1 MTKDSRPEYHSILA
15 ERGQPVHGRSLE
27 IEVLRHDPDRIRVK
41 GAIVDLRKQGFVPTG
56 GDLQTSGIIHHMLL
70 DAMVHRSDL
79 MLESLEPLQPVIA
92 YEPSE
97 ATDGESCRDTAW
109 RIPELAGRP
118 LDASFSKWLSAG
130 FGGPLGCSHLL
141 ALAHLLVAT
150 TPYALALDKS
160 RFSGENVEREDGE
173 RLFKRSLVLDGFEFS
188 DSGRLQIIA
197 QLNDVHT
204 RPQRQTKDLMDRLAF
219 QRELRLRADIQ
230 IPSMAFETLES
241 EYRQRA
247 GDSLVDATWEELT
260 PRLSPLLGL
269 GALQGLSHRVLDL
282 FSEQADMQPLQDV
295 LLSVGPALIQCLA
308 SMAGRMAENTSSYA
322 AGPISSL
329 GGMSDSCYIWRA
341 GGPGLSHRE
350 AQMNMLDKES

>member
-1 MTKDSRPEYHSILA
+1 MTKDSRPEYRSILA

-27 IEVLRHDPDRIRVK
+27 IEVLRHDPDRVRVK

-70 DAMVHRSDL
+70 DAIVRRSDL
-79 MLESLEPLQPVIA
+79 MLESLEPLQPVVA

-97 ATDGESCRDTAW
+97 ATGGESCRDIAW

-141 ALAHLLVAT
+141 ALAHVLAAT
-150 TPYALALDKS
+150 TPYALALDKD
-160 RFSGENVEREDGE
+160 RFSGEDAEREDGE

-204 RPQRQTKDLMDRLAF
+204 RPQRH
-219 QRELRLRADIQ
+219 
-230 IPSMAFETLES
+230 
-241 EYRQRA
+241 
-247 GDSLVDATWEELT
+247 
-260 PRLSPLLGL
+260 LGIC
-269 GALQGLSHRVLDL
+269 QGLLRIPQRHLGICQGSLWPPQSHLGIRQGPLWTAAAAPWDL
-282 FSEQADMQPLQDV
+282 PRTPL
-295 LLSVGPALIQCLA
+295 
-308 SMAGRMAENTSSYA
+308 A
-322 AGPISSL
+322 AAAAPWYL
-329 GGMSDSCYIWRA
+329 PR
-341 GGPGLSHRE
+341 PL
-350 AQMNMLDKES
+350 